1 MGNCDRDI
9 TFHQLFSTWV
19 FIWFVLYYFKLV
31 PYSPKFWLFFITV
44 YATASI
50 FYMIHLKLIPSYI
63 FIGVLLAIISKI
75 LPIYLVKNDKMI
87 IKDILFGFLL
97 GIIYLLWI
105 YYTNED
111 VFTIYCVYMFNY
123 NMPKIPFESFY
134 QLI

>member
-1 MGNCDRDI
+1 MMPI
-9 TFHQLFSTWV
+9 TFDQLFSTWV
-19 FIWFVLYYFKLV
+19 FIWFLFYYFKII

-50 FYMIHLKLIPSYI
+50 IYMIYLQLIPSYI
-63 FIGVLLAIISKI
+63 LIVILLAIIGKVI
-75 LPIYLVKNDKMI
+75 PIYLVKNDQMI

-97 GIIYLLWI
+97 GFIYLLWL

-123 NMPKIPFESFY
+123 NMPKIAFESFC
-134 QLI
+134 QMI

>member
-1 MGNCDRDI
+1 MSDHGCNI
-9 TFHQLFSTWV
+9 TFDQLFSTWI
-19 FIWFVLYYFKLV
+19 FIWFVFYYFKLV

-44 YATASI
+44 YAIASI
-50 FYMIHLKLIPSYI
+50 FYMIHLKLIPTYI
-63 FIGVLLAIISKI
+63 LMITVLAIISKI

-97 GIIYLLWI
+97 GIIYLLWL